1 MVRVVLA
8 VFGGLG
14 LAVVCTTAFA
24 QPTPGG
30 PLRSTIPVTA
40 GSLEPSPSHEDP
52 IPSLAFG
59 PAPPTPS
66 LEAST
71 LPVTLEPALEAE
83 SGPVSVTPL
92 VLEPSDGGAPSDA
105 EASALGEQL
114 PSRQLVEDFDR
125 QVDQAARR
133 WEFTMRL
140 VEERERRDVAA
151 YVAGYVLEQRKRM
164 FTRQLIEQ
172 RVAAQA
178 AATELPVGVL
188 PSTTEKIE

>member
-14 LAVVCTTAFA
+14 LVAVYTPAFA

-30 PLRSTIPVTA
+30 PLRNAVPVTA
-40 GSLEPSPSHEDP
+40 RSLEPGPSHEDAM
-52 IPSLAFG
+52 PSLAFE

-66 LEAST
+66 LEDST

-83 SGPVSVTPL
+83 SESVSVTPV
-92 VLEPSDGGAPSDA
+92 VLEPSDGGALSNG
-105 EASALGEQL
+105 EASVLGEKL
-114 PSRQLVEDFDR
+114 PSRQLVADFNR

-151 YVAGYVLEQRKRM
+151 YVAGYVLEQRKRA